1 MSTDTTPAQAFADA
15 LAAFQS
21 ELPHI
26 GKGQTADTGS
36 YSYDYA
42 DLTAI
47 SEAALPLLARLGLS
61 FSAKPTMI
69 DGAFLLHYTLR
80 HVAGHEDAGYY
91 PLPDPV
97 RSSPQQIGSA
107 ITYGRRY
114 CLCAVTGIAPGGEDD
129 DGAKAND
136 ARSADLRRRKDG
148 HIDQRAFYGGG
159 KKAQRGP
166 ADDDMWQGPVP
177 VESMDAAQLRTEIGQ
192 WAKANGKDLA
202 DVEAEF
208 FAAMDANIRSADEA
222 LLRVFVEHNCRQA
235 VSA

>member
-1 MSTDTTPAQAFADA
+1 MTDTTPAAAFAAA
-15 LAAFQS
+15 LAAFQA
-21 ELPHI
+21 EIPHVD
-26 GKGQTADTGS
+26 KGQTADTGS

-42 DLTAI
+42 DLTSI
-47 SEAALPLLARLGLS
+47 TEAALPLLAKHGLS
-61 FSAKPTMI
+61 FSAKPTLH
-69 DGAFLLHYTLR
+69 DGMFVLDYELLHKD
-80 HVAGHEDAGYY
+80 GHGEGGMY
-91 PLPDPV
+91 PLPDPA
-97 RSSPQQIGSA
+97 RSSAQQIGSA